1 MSKNI
6 LICTENLGTGG
17 VETVVF
23 NQSIAL
29 KEKGNNVYILSGDGE
44 YKQKIEERGIEYIYY
59 DFKVE
64 TTFDTQNVDKI
75 VTIIKEKN
83 IDEIYVHK
91 IICVPLMLMVCSKVK
106 VPYVVYIHDELPEVY
121 DWFIDNFNIYDLS
134 LKLFFKN
141 AYKIICISENVKK
154 YNQKRFGIDESKYLV
169 IKNSV
174 NFDIYKCNN
183 KIQKNLP
190 ENFVI
195 VSRIAHEKFVSV
207 KNSIE
212 LFCTY
217 SDKVQFDTKLT
228 IIGDGDRVDELI
240 EFVNSKKEKYN
251 IEYKGA
257 TSDVVNI
264 VNENDV
270 VLGINRCVL
279 EAIAIKRIVVISGY
293 ENLKGIV
300 KPENISL
307 ALDDNFSGNNL
318 ESLTLEDQVEQLL
331 SLSKDEIER
340 ITEENYNK
348 IVAETDINNNVYMI
362 QENEIKIDIN
372 YDDIYLEINKI
383 SEKMDKLRQENNSI
397 WKEREYFKE
406 QTESKDRE
414 IENLRNTNEKL
425 IEEKNKIAEQNKK
438 DKEELM
444 TIKSRKLYK
453 LVNKITNINKN

>member
-106 VPYVVYIHDELPEVY
+106 VPYVVYIHDELPEIY

-141 AYKIICISENVKK
+141 AYKIICISENVKR

-195 VSRIAHEKFVSV
+195 VSRIAHEKFISV

-212 LFCTY
+212 LFCAY

-240 EFVNSKKEKYN
+240 ELFNSKKEKYN

-257 TSDVVNI
+257 TNDVVNI

-300 KPENISL
+300 KPENINL
-307 ALDDNFSGNNL
+307 ALKDNFSGNNL
-318 ESLTLEDQVEQLL
+318 ESLTLKEQVTELL
-331 SLSKDEIER
+331 SLSKEEIER

-348 IVAETDINNNVYMI
+348 IVTETDINNNVYMI
-362 QENEIKIDIN
+362 QENGIKIDIN

-444 TIKSRKLYK
+444 TIKNRKLYK

>member
-44 YKQKIEERGIEYIYY
+44 YKQKIEERGIECIYY

-106 VPYVVYIHDELPEVY
+106 VPYVVYIHDELPEIY

-141 AYKIICISENVKK
+141 AYKIICISENVKR

-195 VSRIAHEKFVSV
+195 VSRIAHEKFISV

-212 LFCTY
+212 LFCAY

-228 IIGDGDRVDELI
+228 IIGNGDKVEELI
-240 EFVNSKKEKYN
+240 ELVNNKKEKYN

-270 VLGINRCVL
+270 VIGINRCVL

-318 ESLTLEDQVEQLL
+318 ESLTLEEQVEQLL

-444 TIKSRKLYK
+444 TIKNRKLYK

>member
-106 VPYVVYIHDELPEVY
+106 VPYVVYIHDELPEIY

-141 AYKIICISENVKK
+141 AYKIICISENVKR

-212 LFCTY
+212 LFCAY

-318 ESLTLEDQVEQLL
+318 ESLTLEEQVEQLL

-444 TIKSRKLYK
+444 TIKNRKLYK

>member
-106 VPYVVYIHDELPEVY
+106 VPYVVYIHDELPEIY

-141 AYKIICISENVKK
+141 AYKIICISENVKR

-212 LFCTY
+212 LFCAY

-318 ESLTLEDQVEQLL
+318 ESLTLEEQVEQLL